1 MGGEAPALPAAH
13 KRAATAITPTITLK
27 TANPKLVV
35 LLLFSIFVP
44 PFVVFIKV
52 ALSL

>member
-13 KRAATAITPTITLK
+13 KRTATAITPTITLK
-27 TANPKLVV
+27 RASPRVV
-35 LLLFSIFVP
+35 ILLFSIFVP
-44 PFVVFIKV
+44 PFAVSVEA